1 MFTETC
7 VSYLKGLNRNRRVKQ
22 QAAGTRNNGAEVLL
36 GAGSGIVLQLAS
48 GTAGNR
54 WKFVK
59 HHKRELT
66 THKQEKEQFIHLFI
80 YLFLLFEV
88 SGKADALSALRRS
101 VGCCI
106 LLTGA
111 GGSGTVG
118 GQAEAPLT
126 CVSSCAKCMH
136 HKLLRL

>member
-54 WKFVK
+54 WKFAK

-80 YLFLLFEV
+80 CFFYSRSQDRQMPSVHSGEV
-88 SGKADALSALRRS
+88 WGAAFCSLGLGALALWEDK
-101 VGCCI
+101 
-106 LLTGA
+106 
-111 GGSGTVG
+111 
-118 GQAEAPLT
+118 QKPL
-126 CVSSCAKCMH
+126 
-136 HKLLRL
+136 